1 MSSGSL
7 PTNSPLICPSILSAD
22 FARLGEEV
30 AAMDRAGADMIHI
43 DVMDGHFV
51 PPITIGPAVTKALR
65 RFTNKPFDVHLMIA
79 PVDPQL
85 EAFADA
91 GAQIISIHPESGPH
105 VHRSLTKIQSL
116 GCKSGLVLNPS
127 TSPAIVSELIDC
139 IDLVLI
145 MSINPG
151 YGGQAFLPFQL
162 DKIQRVRK
170 LIDASGRNIILQVD
184 GGVNRQTAGDCINA
198 GATALVAGTAAF
210 AGGEAVYAENIAA
223 LRSAAS

>member
-1 MSSGSL
+1 MSLGSI
-7 PTNSPLICPSILSAD
+7 PINRPLICPSILSAD

-30 AAMDRAGADMIHI
+30 AAMDKAGADMIHI

-65 RFTNKPFDVHLMIA
+65 RFTDKPFDVHLMIT
-79 PVDPQL
+79 PVDQQID
-85 EAFADA
+85 AFADA

-105 VHRSLTKIQSL
+105 VHRTLTKIQSL

-139 IDLVLI
+139 VDLVLV

-151 YGGQAFLPFQL
+151 YGGQTFLPSQL
-162 DKIQRVRK
+162 DKIARVRSI
-170 LIDASGRNIILQVD
+170 IDHSDRDIILQVD
-184 GGVNRQTAGDCINA
+184 GGVNRQTAGDCIRA

-210 AGGEAVYAENIAA
+210 VDGADAYANNIAA
-223 LRSAAS
+223 LRSASS